1 MKNKKGNME
10 SLIKRILTA
19 ALLLPPVLFVIIK
32 ASSLWFFIATIFIVV
47 LLCNEWSGLF
57 KYSSILKTCFLS
69 LNLTL
74 GLIVYFF
81 FSNLSAFYNG
91 LLIIDFILW
100 TLMIF
105 VVIYYNNYVS
115 IFNAKLIQMHSCSLA
130 LGLIMLVSFWLSTV
144 YIREY
149 QHTYWFLI
157 CLLFMVWS
165 IDTGA
170 YFFGK
175 FFGKHKLIK
184 NVSPG
189 KTVEGAFG
197 GLLSICLL
205 NAWFYHSF
213 SMFHEHISVSG
224 WILITLV
231 IYIFAVFGD
240 LVESMFKRIMV
251 VKDSGTL
258 LPGHGGIL
266 DRLDSLISTT
276 PIYYLLL
283 NYFYL

>member
-1 MKNKKGNME
+1 ME
-10 SLIKRILTA
+10 ALIKRILTTA
-19 ALLLPPVLFVIIK
+19 ILLPPVLFVIIK
-32 ASSLWFFIATIFIVV
+32 ATSLGFFIATIVIMI
-47 LLCNEWSGLF
+47 LLCHEWSNLF
-57 KYSSILKTCFLS
+57 KYSLILKISFLI
-69 LNLTL
+69 LNLIL
-74 GLIVYFF
+74 GFIVYFF
-81 FSNLSAFYNG
+81 FSNHSVIYNG
-91 LLIIDFILW
+91 LLIADAALW

-105 VVIYYNNYVS
+105 VVVYYHNYVS
-115 IFNAKLIQMHSCSLA
+115 VFNTKLIQAPLCSL
-130 LGLIMLVSFWLSTV
+130 LFGVITFVSFWLSTV

-149 QHTYWFLI
+149 HYTYWFLI
-157 CLLFMVWS
+157 CLLCMVWS

-189 KTVEGAFG
+189 KTVEGVFG
-197 GLLSICLL
+197 GLLSISFL
-205 NAWFYHSF
+205 NAWFYNSF
-213 SMFHEHISVSG
+213 SIFNEHISTSA
-224 WILITLV
+224 WIFMTLV

-240 LVESMFKRIMV
+240 LVESMFKRIME

-266 DRLDSLISTT
+266 DRLDSLISTM

-283 NYFYL
+283 YYFYL

>member
-1 MKNKKGNME
+1 ME
-10 SLIKRILTA
+10 ALIKRILTA

-32 ASSLWFFIATIFIVV
+32 ATSLGFFIATIVIMV
-47 LLCNEWSGLF
+47 LLCHEWSNLF
-57 KYSSILKTCFLS
+57 KYSLILKTCFLL
-69 LNLTL
+69 LNLII
-74 GLIVYFF
+74 GSVVYFF
-81 FSNLSAFYNG
+81 FSNLSGIYNG
-91 LLIIDFILW
+91 LLMADAILW

-105 VVIYYNNYVS
+105 VVVYYHNYVS
-115 IFNAKLIQMHSCSLA
+115 VFNTRLIKAPSCSLL
-130 LGLIMLVSFWLSTV
+130 LGVITFVSFWLSTV

-149 QHTYWFLI
+149 QHNYWFLI
-157 CLLFMVWS
+157 CLLCMVWS

-189 KTVEGAFG
+189 KTVEGVFG
-197 GLLSICLL
+197 GLLSISLL
-205 NAWFYHSF
+205 NTWFYYSF
-213 SMFHEHISVSG
+213 SMFHQHISILA
-224 WILITLV
+224 WIFMTLV

-258 LPGHGGIL
+258 LPGHGGVL
-266 DRLDSLISTT
+266 DRLDSLISTM

-283 NYFYL
+283 YYFYL